1 MSHRPQ
7 EILRRGTF
15 GIFTALILGSVIHGC
30 RVAPPQRAKVW
41 SVRTADAFAQ
51 LVKNGRGVAPV
62 SNDMNAVK
70 SSNGNSLV
78 VGGLKVFATRK
89 DPSGVAVV
97 FAQFDSRV
105 SPSVSAAALET
116 FAKDFIQ
123 KASGDL
129 RVDPLELRVTP
140 MSAALANQ
148 RIVAFSREISGAAV
162 RDGRLMLV
170 FSDIGGAYH
179 LTEIRNRTWGH
190 LKPVTR
196 VASDRLTDVKIGQV
210 IGDNAAKITASGDSY
225 KVDDRAK
232 TPMLVPTTWYDV
244 TSSAGETFT
253 LTFTGGNEPRLVEA
267 FSHQI
272 DAALEASVYKRN
284 WTGEREFDPV
294 PDAKFNSQSGPQSLD
309 SSGTVPNGVTSGQVT
324 LVSKWARVQSEN
336 SSSAAYN
343 VAQDGGRIV
352 VKSGG
357 ERDDANIN
365 AYLAIHRIR
374 DYVMR
379 FYKAG
384 EVRYFDR
391 QLKVTTNMQRTC
403 NAFYESTTLN
413 FFHRGTSD
421 KGQACANTALVNDVV
436 YHEWGHGLDDYTGPG
451 AENGGGMT
459 DAAFSEGIG
468 DTVGMFFIGE
478 SAMAPGFFTDDSSKP
493 LRNLDNKK
501 VYHQGKEDEIHLQGT
516 IVGGAFW
523 ELRRRMINKY
533 GEAGKNKAANLFF
546 RHLLEVESYQDSYEI
561 VQRLADDDNNPA
573 TRHPDW
579 CIVNHAF
586 AVKGLAPIDSCTD
599 DFATNNPVNPPP
611 PNPNPNPNL
620 NNGAAQ
626 VFFALGDA
634 ASGGNT
640 SIYVSAGI
648 AGAATARL
656 CAGAEGCAQPVTL
669 QIQKIE
675 SGVTFFRPASWSVS
689 DSQTVNAEVLD
700 GSGSELAR
708 RVVRFR
714 KR

>member
-1 MSHRPQ
+1 MSRRPQ
-7 EILRRGTF
+7 EIFTRRTF
-15 GIFTALILGSVIHGC
+15 GIFIALILVTLIHGC

-51 LVKNGRGVAPV
+51 LVKNGRGVATI
-62 SNDMNAVK
+62 SNTNTTVK
-70 SSNGNSLV
+70 RSNSNSLV
-78 VGGLKVFATRK
+78 LGGLKVFATRR
-89 DPSGVAVV
+89 DPSGAAIV

-105 SPSVSAAALET
+105 SPSVSATALET

-123 KASGDL
+123 KASSDL

-140 MSAALANQ
+140 MSAALVNQ
-148 RIVAFSREISGAAV
+148 RIVSFTREISGSPV
-162 RDGRLMLV
+162 RDSRWTLV

-179 LTEIRNRTWGH
+179 LTEINNRTWGY
-190 LKPVTR
+190 LKPEPR

-210 IGDNAAKITASGDSY
+210 ISDSAAKITASGDSY

-232 TPMLVPTTWYDV
+232 TAMLVPTTWYDV
-244 TSSAGETFT
+244 TSSAGEIFT

-267 FSHQI
+267 FSHQV

-284 WTGEREFDPV
+284 WTGERQFNPV
-294 PDAKFNSQSGPQSLD
+294 SDARFSSNLGQQSLD
-309 SSGTVPNGVTSGQVT
+309 TNGSIPAGVTSGQVT
-324 LVSKWARVQSEN
+324 LVSKWARVHSEN
-336 SSSAAYN
+336 ASSAAYN

-365 AYLAIHRIR
+365 VYLAIHRIR

-379 FYKAG
+379 FYKPG

-391 QLKVTTNMQRTC
+391 QLAVTTNIQRTC
-403 NAFYESTTLN
+403 NAFYVNTTLN
-413 FFHRGTSD
+413 FFHRGTND
-421 KGQACANTALVNDVV
+421 KGKACANTALVNDVV

-459 DAAFSEGIG
+459 EAAFSEGIG
-468 DTVGMFFIGE
+468 DAVGMFFIGE
-478 SAMAPGFFTDDSSKP
+478 SAMAPGFFTDDPSKP

-501 VYHQGKEDEIHLQGT
+501 VYQQGVDDEIHLQGT
-516 IVGGAFW
+516 IIGGAFW

-546 RHLLEVESYQDSYEI
+546 RHLLEVESFQDSYEI
-561 VQRLADDDNNPA
+561 VQRVADEDNNPA
-573 TRHPDW
+573 TRHADW

-611 PNPNPNPNL
+611 PNP

-656 CAGAEGCAQPVTL
+656 CAGAEGCAQPVTM

-675 SGVTFFRPASWSVS
+675 SGVTFFLPASWSVS